1 MTGDQHVKT
10 KGEDLEE
17 STTSRRR
24 LPRYAKRIVLV
35 VVGLL
40 VLVYVGAGW
49 YVSGQIIEEMRVSD
63 SDVVYD
69 TDVLAVGD
77 GEIVL
82 GLPDER
88 DVLFDQDAVMG
99 LRWEGGYGQVG
110 PVVSATGGTQI
121 RPFTL
126 LEGVSPQ
133 LGSDV
138 ADFDSFAFTGDPS
151 SVGVVFETVSYPGPL
166 GDLEAWHVPGDAGTW
181 IIAVHGRRADR
192 TEFLRMI
199 ESLRDLGHPI
209 LAIRY
214 RNDPESPVTEDSL
227 LLFGQEEWEDVAA
240 AADFAVSRGATGVV
254 VHGMS
259 MGGAI
264 ALSYAMEAPPG
275 LVRGLILEAAPAD
288 FRELIRLRSGEALPV
303 GGPIGD
309 SILAVGRLFV
319 TLRTGLDFDRVD
331 YTERADELD
340 APVLWLH
347 GTEDTGVL
355 PVIGEQFADA
365 RPDLVEFHPI
375 PDAVHIRAW
384 NEDPDEY
391 RSVLTDFMQRVDPDR

>member
-1 MTGDQHVKT
+1 MTRGQHVKT
-10 KGEDLEE
+10 RGENLEE
-17 STTSRRR
+17 RTASRRR
-24 LPRYAKRIVLV
+24 LPRYAKRIVLI

-40 VLVYVGAGW
+40 IFVYAGAGW
-49 YVSGQIIEEMRVSD
+49 YVSGQIIEEMGVSG

-69 TDVLAVGD
+69 TDVLALGD

-82 GLPDER
+82 GVSDER

-99 LRWEGGYGQVG
+99 LRWEGGYGQLG
-110 PVVSATGGTQI
+110 PVISGTDGSQT

-126 LEGVSPQ
+126 LEGASPQ
-133 LGSDV
+133 VGLDV
-138 ADFDSFAFTGDPS
+138 ADFDSYAFTGDPS
-151 SVGVVFETVSYPGPL
+151 NLGVVFETVSYRGPL
-166 GDLEAWHVPGDAGTW
+166 GDLEAWHVPGDASTW

-199 ESLRDLGHPI
+199 DSLRDLGYPI

-214 RNDPESPVTEDSL
+214 RNDPKSPVTDDSL

-254 VHGMS
+254 VHGVS

-264 ALSYAMEAPPG
+264 AISYAMEVPPG
-275 LVRGLILEAAPAD
+275 LVRGLVVEAAPAD

-303 GGPIGD
+303 GGALGD
-309 SILAVGRLFV
+309 SILAVARLFV

-331 YTERADELD
+331 YTDRADELD
-340 APVLWLH
+340 SPVLWLH
-347 GTEDTGVL
+347 GSEDTGVL
-355 PVIGEQFADA
+355 PVIGEDFAAA
-365 RPDLVEFHPI
+365 RPDLVELHLV
-375 PDAVHIRAW
+375 PDAVHVRAW

-391 RSVLTDFMQRVDPDR
+391 RSVLTDFLQRVDPDR